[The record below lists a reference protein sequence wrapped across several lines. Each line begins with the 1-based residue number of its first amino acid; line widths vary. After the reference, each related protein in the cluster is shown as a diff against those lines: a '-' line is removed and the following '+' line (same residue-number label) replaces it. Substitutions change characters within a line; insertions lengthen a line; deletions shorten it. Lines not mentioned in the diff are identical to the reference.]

1 MNELMIFENPRF
13 GEIRTLNEKGKTLFC
28 AKDVAAA
35 LGYRDTTNAIKQHCR
50 GVVKRHLPHPQ
61 ASDKTIEV
69 NFIPEGDIY
78 RLAARSELPG
88 AEQFESWIFDEVLPA
103 IRRRGSYAMPQSGR
117 DKQALAEAKLNNSRA
132 RLAAEWRKLAQA
144 NSTPEYRQICAH
156 YASAQLT
163 GGEAVLPLPPA
174 GERTYTAAEVGKM
187 LGGLSANQ
195 IGRLANAHGLKAPG
209 YGLEVWDKSPYSQK
223 QVVSWRY
230 NDKAV
235 QRLREIQAEDL
246 G

>member
-28 AKDVAAA
+28 GADVARA
-35 LGYRDTTNAIKQHCR
+35 LGYKRPNEAIAAHCK
-50 GVVKRHLPHPQ
+50 GTVKRRTPTKCGEQEML
-61 ASDKTIEV
+61 
-69 NFIPEGDIY
+69 FIPEGDIY

-88 AEQFESWIFDEVLPA
+88 AEQFESWIFDEVLPS
-103 IRRRGSYAMPQSGR
+103 IRRRGAYARPQADPS
-117 DKQALAEAKLNNSRA
+117 KVCWAEAALNNSRA
-132 RLAAEWRKLAQA
+132 RLAAGWRKLAQI
-144 NSTPEYRQICAH
+144 NPIPEYRQICAH
-156 YASAQLT
+156 YASAHLT
-163 GGEAVLPLPPA
+163 GGEAVLPLPA
-174 GERTYTAAEVGKM
+174 VEQRTYTAAEVGEM
-187 LGGLSANQ
+187 LGGVSANQ
-195 IGRLANAHGLKAPG
+195 VGRLANAHGLKAPE

-235 QRLREIQAEDL
+235 QRLREIQVEDL

>member
-35 LGYRDTTNAIKQHCR
+35 LGYRDTTNAIKQHYR
-50 GVVKRHLPHPQ
+50 GVVKRHLT
-61 ASDKTIEV
+61 DKLGRQQET

-103 IRRRGSYAMPQSGR
+103 IRRRGAYARPQADPS
-117 DKQALAEAKLNNSRA
+117 KVCWAEAALNNSRA

-144 NSTPEYRQICAH
+144 GATPEYRQICAH

-195 IGRLANAHGLKAPG
+195 IGRLANANGLKAPG

>member
-28 AKDVAAA
+28 GADVARA
-35 LGYRDTTNAIKQHCR
+35 LGYKRPNEAIAAHCK
-50 GVVKRHLPHPQ
+50 GTVKRRTPTKGGEQEML
-61 ASDKTIEV
+61 
-69 NFIPEGDIY
+69 FIPEGDIY

-117 DKQALAEAKLNNSRA
+117 DKQALAEAALNNSRA

-144 NSTPEYRQICAH
+144 GATPEYRQICAH
-156 YASAQLT
+156 YASAHLT

-209 YGLEVWDKSPYSQK
+209 YGLEVWDKSPYNQK

>member
-13 GEIRTLNEKGKTLFC
+13 GEIRTITEGDRTLFC
-28 AKDVAAA
+28 GADVARA
-35 LGYRDTTNAIKQHCR
+35 LGYKRPNEAIAAHCK
-50 GVVKRHLPHPQ
+50 GTVKRRTPTKGGEQEML
-61 ASDKTIEV
+61 
-69 NFIPEGDIY
+69 FIPEGDIY
-78 RLAARSELPG
+78 RLAARSDLPG

-103 IRRRGSYAMPQSGR
+103 IRRRGAYARPQADPS
-117 DKQALAEAKLNNSRA
+117 KVCWAEAALNNSRA

-144 NSTPEYRQICAH
+144 GATPEYRQICAH

-174 GERTYTAAEVGKM
+174 EERTYTAAEVGKM

>member
-1 MNELMIFENPRF
+1 MNELMIFDEPRF
-13 GEIRTLNEKGKTLFC
+13 GEIRATVENGEPWF
-28 AKDVAAA
+28 VAADVCRA
-35 LGYRDTTNAIKQHCR
+35 LGLGDAGKAASRLDDDELTRIKIGSGGQR
-50 GVVKRHLPHPQ
+50 REVIAVNEPGLYSLVLGSRKPEAKAFKRWVTH
-61 ASDKTIEV
+61 D
-69 NFIPEGDIY
+69 
-78 RLAARSELPG
+78 
-88 AEQFESWIFDEVLPA
+88 VLPA
-103 IRRRGSYAMPQSGR
+103 IRRQGAYALP
-117 DKQALAEAKLNNSRA
+117 LAESNKTCWAEAALNNSRA

-144 NSTPEYRQICAH
+144 GATPEYRQICAH

-230 NDKAV
+230 NGRAV

>member
-1 MNELMIFENPRF
+1 MNELMIFENEQF
-13 GEIRTLNEKGKTLFC
+13 GNIRAIEKEGQPWF
-28 AKDVAAA
+28 VAADVCRA
-35 LGYRDTTNAIKQHCR
+35 LELDDTGRATARLDEDELTRIKIVSGGQ
-50 GVVKRHLPHPQ
+50 KR
-61 ASDKTIEV
+61 EV
-69 NFIPEGDIY
+69 IAVNEPGLYSLILGSRKPEAKAFK
-78 RLAARSELPG
+78 R
-88 AEQFESWIFDEVLPA
+88 WITHEVLPS
-103 IRRRGSYAMPQSGR
+103 IRKHGNYSLKRKDPTKAS
-117 DKQALAEAKLNNSRA
+117 LAEAALNNSRA
-132 RLAAEWRKLAQA
+132 RLAAEWHKLSQA
-144 NSTPEYRQICAH
+144 GTTPEYRQICAH
-156 YASAQLT
+156 YASAMLM
-163 GGEAVLPLPPA
+163 GGEAVLPLP
-174 GERTYTAAEVGKM
+174 EVREHTYTAAEVGQM